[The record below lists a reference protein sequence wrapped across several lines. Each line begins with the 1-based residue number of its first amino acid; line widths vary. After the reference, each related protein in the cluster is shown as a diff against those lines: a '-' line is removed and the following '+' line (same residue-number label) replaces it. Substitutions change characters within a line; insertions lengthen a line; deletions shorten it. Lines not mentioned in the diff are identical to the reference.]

1 MWATIKIKMTT
12 LRYVNDLG
20 NGHSGYIDYGSIAVS
35 PASGVTF
42 TVQQN
47 GSVGGDAFGRLRT
60 SNPLTLFDSS
70 HRYQDNGLWTTATG
84 VSSSATFDA
93 DQGLVNLNVPTTS
106 GGYVKR
112 ETKQVFSYQPGKS
125 LLIMSTFVMDTPK
138 TNLRQ
143 RVGYFNNDNGLYFQ
157 ISGDVNSFVERS
169 SVTGSVVE
177 TIVTQDN
184 WNEDKLDGSGPSGL
198 TLDPAKA
205 QILWMDVEWLGLGTV
220 RMGFVIDGKLIHCH
234 SFHHANKI
242 TSTYITT
249 ASLPLRYEIE
259 NLDTVASVS
268 TLKQVCSTVISE
280 GGYELR
286 GKQRGIGT
294 PVSTPYDLTTT
305 NVKYPVVSIRL
316 KTSPDRLDAVVIP
329 TATSILGVGN
339 NAIFAWYL
347 QQGATTSGGT
357 WTSAGADSAIE
368 YNLSGVSSSGGT
380 TLAKGYASSTTQSS
394 VSLNILKEALFNF
407 QLRRD
412 GLAGTPEE
420 FSLLVET
427 KVAGDDVYASLDW
440 EEISR

>member
-1 MWATIKIKMTT
+1 MPVYREAGGRIIYDVVKVQTC
-12 LRYVNDLG
+12 
-20 NGHSGYIDYGSIAVS
+20 SGQPLETQSAGTSA
-35 PASGVTF
+35 
-42 TVQQN
+42 
-47 GSVGGDAFGRLRT
+47 DAFGRQRIAQ
-60 SNPLTLFDSS
+60 PLTLFDSS

-84 VSSSATFDA
+84 VSSTATFDA
-93 DQGLVNLNVPTTS
+93 NQGLVTLNIPTTS
-106 GGYVKR
+106 GAYVKR

-125 LLIMSTFVMDTPK
+125 LLIMSTFVMEPAK

-157 ISGDVNSFVERS
+157 INGTTNSFVERS

-177 TIVTQDN
+177 TVVNQID
-184 WNEDKLDGSGPSGL
+184 WNVDKLDGNGPSGI
-198 TLDPAKA
+198 TLDLTKA
-205 QILWMDVEWLGLGTV
+205 QILWMDIEWLGLGTV
-220 RMGFVIDGKLIHCH
+220 RVGFIIDGKFIQCH
-234 SFHHANKI
+234 AFNHANTI

-259 NLDTVASVS
+259 NLGTTTSSS

-286 GKQRGIGT
+286 GKQNAVGT
-294 PVSTPYDLTTT
+294 PISTPYDLTATG
-305 NVKYPVVSIRL
+305 VKYPVASIRL
-316 KTSPDRLDAVVIP
+316 KASPNRLDAIVIP

-339 NAIFAWYL
+339 NATFAWTL

-368 YNLSGVSSSGGT
+368 YNLSGVSSSGGSP
-380 TLAKGYASSTTQSS
+380 LAKGYISSTTQSS

-412 GLAGTPEE
+412 GFTGTPEE

-427 KVAGDDVYASLDW
+427 KTAGDDVYAALDW

>member
-1 MWATIKIKMTT
+1 MPVY
-12 LRYVNDLG
+12 RE
-20 NGHSGYIDYGSIAVS
+20 SGKSIIYDVVKVQTC
-35 PASGVTF
+35 SGQPLETQSAG
-42 TVQQN
+42 T
-47 GSVGGDAFGRLRT
+47 SADAFGRQRIAQ
-60 SNPLTLFDSS
+60 PLTLFDSS
-70 HRYQDNGLWTTATG
+70 HRYQDNGLWATATG
-84 VSSSATFDA
+84 VSSTATFDA
-93 DQGLVNLNVPTTS
+93 NQGLVTLNVPTTS
-106 GGYVKR
+106 GAYVKR

-125 LLIMSTFVMDTPK
+125 LLIMSTFVMEPAK

-157 ISGDVNSFVERS
+157 INGTTNSFVERS

-177 TIVTQDN
+177 TVVNQID
-184 WNEDKLDGSGPSGL
+184 WNVDKLDGNGPSGI
-198 TLDPAKA
+198 TLDLTKA
-205 QILWMDVEWLGLGTV
+205 QILWMDIEWLGLGTV
-220 RMGFVIDGKLIHCH
+220 RVGFIIDGKFIQCH
-234 SFHHANKI
+234 AFNHANTI

-259 NLDTVASVS
+259 NLGTTTSSS

-286 GKQRGIGT
+286 GKQNAVGT
-294 PVSTPYDLTTT
+294 PISTPYDLTATG
-305 NVKYPVVSIRL
+305 VKYPVASIRL
-316 KTSPDRLDAVVIP
+316 KTSPNRLDAIVIP

-339 NAIFAWYL
+339 NATFAWTL

-368 YNLSGVSSSGGT
+368 YNLSGVSSSGGSP
-380 TLAKGYASSTTQSS
+380 LARGYISSTTQSS

-412 GLAGTPEE
+412 GFTGTPEE

-427 KVAGDDVYASLDW
+427 KTAGDDVYAALDW

>member
-1 MWATIKIKMTT
+1 MPVYREAGGRIIYDVVKVQTC
-12 LRYVNDLG
+12 
-20 NGHSGYIDYGSIAVS
+20 SGQPLETQSAGTSA
-35 PASGVTF
+35 
-42 TVQQN
+42 
-47 GSVGGDAFGRLRT
+47 DAFGRQRIAQ
-60 SNPLTLFDSS
+60 PLTLFDSS
-70 HRYQDNGLWTTATG
+70 HRYQDNGLWATATG
-84 VSSSATFDA
+84 VSSTATFDA
-93 DQGLVNLNVPTTS
+93 NQGLVTLNVPTTS
-106 GGYVKR
+106 GAYVKR

-125 LLIMSTFVMDTPK
+125 LLIMSTFVMEPAK

-157 ISGDVNSFVERS
+157 INGTTNSFVERS

-177 TIVTQDN
+177 TVVNQID
-184 WNEDKLDGSGPSGL
+184 WNVDKLDGNGPSGI
-198 TLDPAKA
+198 TLDLTKA
-205 QILWMDVEWLGLGTV
+205 QILWMDIEWLGLGTV
-220 RMGFVIDGKLIHCH
+220 RVGFIIDGKFIQCH
-234 SFHHANKI
+234 AFNHANTI

-259 NLDTVASVS
+259 NLGTTTSSS

-286 GKQRGIGT
+286 GKQNAVGT
-294 PVSTPYDLTTT
+294 PISTPYDLTATG
-305 NVKYPVVSIRL
+305 VKYPVASIRL
-316 KTSPDRLDAVVIP
+316 KASPNRLDAIVIP

-339 NAIFAWYL
+339 NATFAWTL

-368 YNLSGVSSSGGT
+368 YNLSGVSSSGGSP
-380 TLAKGYASSTTQSS
+380 LARGYISSTTQSS

-412 GLAGTPEE
+412 GFTGTPEE

-427 KVAGDDVYASLDW
+427 KTAGDDVYAALDW

>member
-1 MWATIKIKMTT
+1 MPVYREAGGRIIYDVVKVQTC
-12 LRYVNDLG
+12 
-20 NGHSGYIDYGSIAVS
+20 SGQPLETQSAGTSA
-35 PASGVTF
+35 
-42 TVQQN
+42 
-47 GSVGGDAFGRLRT
+47 DAFGRQRT
-60 SNPLTLFDSS
+60 AQPLTLFDSS
-70 HRYQDNGLWTTATG
+70 HRYQDNGLWATATG
-84 VSSSATFDA
+84 VSSTATFDA
-93 DQGLVNLNVPTTS
+93 NQGLVTLNIPTTS
-106 GGYVKR
+106 GAYVKR

-125 LLIMSTFVMDTPK
+125 LLIMSTFVMEPAK

-157 ISGDVNSFVERS
+157 ISGTTNSFVERS
-169 SVTGSVVE
+169 SVTGSTVE
-177 TIVTQDN
+177 TIVNQAD
-184 WNEDKLDGSGPSGL
+184 WNVDKLDGKGPSGI
-198 TLDPAKA
+198 TLDPTKA
-205 QILWMDVEWLGLGTV
+205 QILWMDIEWLGLGTV
-220 RMGFVIDGKLIHCH
+220 RVGFIIDGKLIQCH
-234 SFHHANKI
+234 AFNHANTI

-259 NLDTVASVS
+259 NLDTTASSS

-286 GKQRGIGT
+286 GKQNAVGT
-294 PVSTPYDLTTT
+294 PISTPYDLTATG
-305 NVKYPVVSIRL
+305 VKYPVASIRL
-316 KTSPDRLDAVVIP
+316 KASPNRLDAIVIP

-339 NAIFAWYL
+339 NATFAWTL

-368 YNLSGVSSSGGT
+368 YNLSGVSSSGGSP
-380 TLAKGYASSTTQSS
+380 LARGYISSTTQSS

-412 GLAGTPEE
+412 GFTGTPEE

-427 KVAGDDVYASLDW
+427 KTAGDDVYAALDW

>member
-1 MWATIKIKMTT
+1 MPVYREAGGRIIYDVVKVQTC
-12 LRYVNDLG
+12 
-20 NGHSGYIDYGSIAVS
+20 SGQPLETQSAGTS
-35 PASGVTF
+35 T
-42 TVQQN
+42 
-47 GSVGGDAFGRLRT
+47 DAFGRQRIAQ
-60 SNPLTLFDSS
+60 PLTLFDSS
-70 HRYQDNGLWTTATG
+70 HRYQDNGLWATATG
-84 VSSSATFDA
+84 VSSTATFDA
-93 DQGLVNLNVPTTS
+93 NQGLVTLNVPTTS
-106 GGYVKR
+106 GAYVKR

-125 LLIMSTFVMDTPK
+125 LLIMSTFVMEPAK

-143 RVGYFNNDNGLYFQ
+143 RVGYFNSDNGLYFQ
-157 ISGDVNSFVERS
+157 INGTINSFVERS

-177 TIVTQDN
+177 TVVNQID
-184 WNEDKLDGSGPSGL
+184 WNVDKLDGNGPSGI
-198 TLDPAKA
+198 TLDLTKA
-205 QILWMDVEWLGLGTV
+205 QILWMDIEWLGLGTV
-220 RMGFVIDGKLIHCH
+220 RVGFIIDGKFIQCH
-234 SFHHANKI
+234 AFNHANTI

-259 NLDTVASVS
+259 NLGTTASSS

-286 GKQRGIGT
+286 GKQNAVGT
-294 PVSTPYDLTTT
+294 PISTPYDLTATG
-305 NVKYPVVSIRL
+305 VKYPVASIRL
-316 KTSPDRLDAVVIP
+316 KASPNRLDAIVIP

-339 NAIFAWYL
+339 NATFAWTL

-368 YNLSGVSSSGGT
+368 YNLSGVSSSGGSP
-380 TLAKGYASSTTQSS
+380 LARGYISSTTQSS

-412 GLAGTPEE
+412 GFTGTPEE

-427 KVAGDDVYASLDW
+427 KTAGDDVYAALDW

>member
-1 MWATIKIKMTT
+1 MPVYREAGKSIIYDVIKIQTC
-12 LRYVNDLG
+12 
-20 NGHSGYIDYGSIAVS
+20 SGQPLETQSAGTSA
-35 PASGVTF
+35 
-42 TVQQN
+42 
-47 GSVGGDAFGRLRT
+47 DAFGRQRIAQ
-60 SNPLTLFDSS
+60 PLTLFDSS
-70 HRYQDNGLWTTATG
+70 HRYQDNGLWATATG
-84 VSSSATFDA
+84 VSSTATFDA
-93 DQGLVNLNVPTTS
+93 NQGLVTLNVPTTS
-106 GGYVKR
+106 GAYVKR
-112 ETKQVFSYQPGKS
+112 ETRQVFSYQPGKS
-125 LLIMSTFVMDTPK
+125 LLIMSTFVMEPAK

-157 ISGDVNSFVERS
+157 INGTTNSFVERS

-177 TIVTQDN
+177 TVVNQID
-184 WNEDKLDGSGPSGL
+184 WNVDKLDGNGPSGI
-198 TLDPAKA
+198 TLDLTKA
-205 QILWMDVEWLGLGTV
+205 QILWMDIEWLGLGTV
-220 RMGFVIDGKLIHCH
+220 RVGFIIDGKFIQCH
-234 SFHHANKI
+234 AFNHANTI

-259 NLDTVASVS
+259 NLGTTANNS

-286 GKQRGIGT
+286 GKQNAVGT
-294 PVSTPYDLTTT
+294 PISTPYDLTATGV
-305 NVKYPVVSIRL
+305 NYPVASIRL
-316 KTSPDRLDAVVIP
+316 KASPNRLDAIVIP

-339 NAIFAWYL
+339 NATFAWTL

-368 YNLSGVSSSGGT
+368 YNLSGVSSSGGSP
-380 TLAKGYASSTTQSS
+380 LAKGYISSTTQSS

-412 GLAGTPEE
+412 GFTGTPEE

-427 KVAGDDVYASLDW
+427 KTAGDDVYAALDW

>member
-1 MWATIKIKMTT
+1 MPLYRDPSNKENLYQVIKVQTC
-12 LRYVNDLG
+12 
-20 NGHSGYIDYGSIAVS
+20 SGQPLETQTAGMSS
-35 PASGVTF
+35 
-42 TVQQN
+42 
-47 GSVGGDAFGRLRT
+47 DAFGRQRIAQ
-60 SNPLTLFDSS
+60 PLTLFDSS
-70 HRYQDNGLWTTATG
+70 HRYQDNGLWATATG
-84 VSSSATFDA
+84 VSSTATFDA
-93 DQGLVNLNVPTTS
+93 NQGLVTLNVPTTS
-106 GGYVKR
+106 GAYVKR

-125 LLIMSTFVMDTPK
+125 LLIMSTFVMEPAK

-157 ISGDVNSFVERS
+157 INGTTNSFVERS

-177 TIVTQDN
+177 TVVNQID
-184 WNEDKLDGSGPSGL
+184 WNVDKLDGNGPSGI
-198 TLDPAKA
+198 TLDLTKA
-205 QILWMDVEWLGLGTV
+205 QILWMDIEWLGLGTV
-220 RMGFVIDGKLIHCH
+220 RVGFIIDGKFIQCH
-234 SFHHANKI
+234 AFNHANTI

-259 NLDTVASVS
+259 NLGTTANSS

-286 GKQRGIGT
+286 GKQNAVGT
-294 PVSTPYDLTTT
+294 PISTPYDLTATG
-305 NVKYPVVSIRL
+305 VKYPVASIRL
-316 KTSPDRLDAVVIP
+316 KASPNRLDAIVIP

-339 NAIFAWYL
+339 NATFAWTL

-368 YNLSGVSSSGGT
+368 YNLSGVSSSGGSP
-380 TLAKGYASSTTQSS
+380 LARGYISSTTQSS

-407 QLRRD
+407 QLRRN
-412 GLAGTPEE
+412 GFTGTPEE

-427 KVAGDDVYASLDW
+427 KTAGDDVYAALDW